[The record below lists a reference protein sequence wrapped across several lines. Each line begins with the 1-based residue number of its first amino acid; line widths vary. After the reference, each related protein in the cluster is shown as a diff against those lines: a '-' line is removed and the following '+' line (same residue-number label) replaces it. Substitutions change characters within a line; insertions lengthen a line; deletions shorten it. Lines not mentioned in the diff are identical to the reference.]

1 MVLLSSVRIP
11 RAPTYSGYHLPSNNF
26 AYGTFTPFG
35 PAFQPRS
42 AIVLCAV
49 LWSLPRTYYYM
60 RFGLFQFRSPLLSES
75 IFLSFPPG
83 NEMFQFPGFPSY
95 TYLFSIRYHDI
106 TRGEF
111 PHSDICGSPF
121 ICNSPQLFAACHVLL
136 RRHIPRHPPVRSL

>member
-1 MVLLSSVRIP
+1 MVLTCSVRIP
-11 RAPTYSGYHLPSNNF
+11 RVPTYSGYRLPLPSF
-26 AYGTFTPFG
+26 AYGPLTLFRV
-35 PAFQPRS
+35 AFQLSS
-42 AIVLCAV
+42 ARMLRAFRGP
-49 LWSLPRTYYYM
+49 SPQSYYYVW
-60 RFGLFQFRSPLLSES
+60 FGLFRFRSPLLSES
-75 IFLSFPPG
+75 FLLSFPPG
-83 NEMFQFPGFPSY
+83 TEMFQFPGFPSY